1 MPTKNTIRRDYLII
15 RRILQ
20 NDYPSKRTLLDYLKR
35 YDTEIGERTFQRDLA
50 DIRSNFDIEII
61 YDEQKNGYFAQTDN
75 TLDFDKL
82 LYFIGLAESSDIVL
96 STIKDKNKILQY
108 LSISP
113 NPRAKGIE
121 NIGCLLQVIQ
131 NQMIVRFEHRNY
143 QNGTSKD
150 YTVSPYLLKEFE
162 GMWYLFAFVDELKAF
177 RTFGLDR
184 IHNLIVTDE
193 PFRRE
198 KVLEQVAE
206 KFNQVYGLVY
216 EPDNN
221 SNTPIEEVKL
231 KVSET
236 MLHYLNA
243 LPLHHSQTINENI
256 LTLCLII
263 NPELENK
270 IISYG
275 EHIEVLSPIHL
286 RERIKQRLLKALS
299 QYERL

>member
-50 DIRSNFDIEII
+50 NIRSNFDIEII

-162 GMWYLFAFVDELKAF
+162 GMWYLFALVDKLKAF

-193 PFRRE
+193 PFQRE

>member
-1 MPTKNTIRRDYLII
+1 M
-15 RRILQ
+15 
-20 NDYPSKRTLLDYLKR
+20 
-35 YDTEIGERTFQRDLA
+35 
-50 DIRSNFDIEII
+50 
-61 YDEQKNGYFAQTDN
+61 
-75 TLDFDKL
+75 
-82 LYFIGLAESSDIVL
+82 
-96 STIKDKNKILQY
+96 
-108 LSISP
+108 SISP

-193 PFRRE
+193 PFQRE
-198 KVLEQVAE
+198 KVLEKVAE

-270 IISYG
+270 IIGYG

>member
-50 DIRSNFDIEII
+50 NIRSNFDIEII

-193 PFRRE
+193 PFQRE

-236 MLHYLNA
+236 
-243 LPLHHSQTINENI
+243 SS
-256 LTLCLII
+256 II
-263 NPELENK
+263 
-270 IISYG
+270 
-275 EHIEVLSPIHL
+275 
-286 RERIKQRLLKALS
+286 
-299 QYERL
+299 